1 MLKRRMTALIL
12 TVIMVLGTCFT
23 SVSAGETGNMY
34 RYKIGGYWYGEDISS
49 DYFIANSDTYICPDS
64 DMRYLTREELKNF
77 SGTFLLLARNEI
89 YAREGYSF
97 GKPEIA
103 RYFNYKNWYHP
114 VPNFSESYLNV
125 YESYNVQLIVEE
137 ENRRGGPVTIYW
149 ND

>member
-1 MLKRRMTALIL
+1 MKKKTGLSLLLAAVLLLSGLGFQPEAAIKSRGEYLLPNSSDEYLGWEDVEDL
-12 TVIMVLGTCFT
+12 TVPQLRI
-23 SVSAGETGNMY
+23 
-34 RYKIGGYWYGEDISS
+34 
-49 DYFIANSDTYICPDS
+49 
-64 DMRYLTREELKNF
+64 
-77 SGTFLLLARNEI
+77 ARNEI